1 VFSIDY
7 GCIQMTSAA
16 VGILDCGSGNLRSV
30 SKALDRLGSRPTI
43 SAEVDPDWDGLI
55 LPGVGAFG
63 HAMEHLGDPAPI
75 LDFVSSGK
83 PFLGI
88 CLGLQVLFES
98 SEEDPGVAGLGI
110 MEGKVERI
118 RARKVPHM
126 GWNSLELLR
135 QSRILEGIRPGDY
148 FYFVHSYSAV
158 AEKDLAAAICEYEG
172 QSITA
177 AVERDNV
184 SACQFHPEK
193 SGAMG
198 LRILANFL
206 KMCGGSS

>member
-1 VFSIDY
+1 
-7 GCIQMTSAA
+7 MARAA

-30 SKALDRLGSRPTI
+30 SKALDRLGVRPVVSGT
-43 SAEVDPDWDGLI
+43 VDPGWDGLI

-63 HAMEHLGDPAPI
+63 HAMEHLGDPVPI

-110 MEGKVERI
+110 MKGQVRRI

-135 QSRILEGIRPGDY
+135 ESRILSGTRPGDY

-158 AEKDLAAAICEYEG
+158 PQKDVVAAACEYEG
-172 QSITA
+172 QAITA

-198 LRILANFL
+198 LKILGNFL
-206 KMCGGSS
+206 NMCGGSS

>member
-1 VFSIDY
+1 
-7 GCIQMTSAA
+7 MTKAT

-30 SKALDRLGSRPTI
+30 YKALDRLGTSPVVFG
-43 SAEVDPDWDGLI
+43 EVDPGWDGLI

-63 HAMEHLGDPAPI
+63 HVMEHLHDPASI
-75 LDFVSSGK
+75 LDFISSGK

-98 SEEDPGVAGLGI
+98 SEEDPGVAGLGAVK
-110 MEGKVERI
+110 GKVERI

-126 GWNSLELLR
+126 GWNSLEMPR
-135 QSRILEGIRPGDY
+135 ESRILEGIRPGDY
-148 FYFVHSYSAV
+148 FYFVHSYSAAPEEDATV
-158 AEKDLAAAICEYEG
+158 AICEYEG
-172 QSITA
+172 QPITA
-177 AVERDNV
+177 AVERDNM

-198 LRILANFL
+198 LKVLANFIR
-206 KMCGGSS
+206 MCGGSS